1 MVGNSH
7 SLIFLGLDLW
17 DPLPGPHSFI
27 HSMDEIFMVD
37 FFWGEIRG
45 ALPDIVCLLL
55 AGKGRVVIN

>member
-1 MVGNSH
+1 M
-7 SLIFLGLDLW
+7 
-17 DPLPGPHSFI
+17 GPTTGTPFI

-45 ALPDIVCLLL
+45 ALSDIVCLLL